1 MARPRE
7 FDPAKTLESIKSLF
21 WSKGFEGSSL
31 QDLEEATGLNRQSL
45 YRAFGDKRAMYLA
58 ALADYE
64 RREVAGV
71 AQLLSSP
78 GSARERFAFLFETI
92 ITDAVIS
99 EDRRGCFLCNASVE
113 QFPPDAEARAEIG
126 AALGRVVTAFN
137 GVLAKD
143 PGYTDATLRARR
155 TAHIVAVYMG
165 IRVLM
170 KSGAGRDMLLAA
182 ASGAI
187 EAI

>member
-7 FDPAKTLESIKSLF
+7 FDTAKTLESIKALF

-45 YRAFGDKRAMYLA
+45 YRAYGDKRAMYLA

-64 RREVAGV
+64 RQEVAGV
-71 AQLLSSP
+71 AQVLSRP
-78 GSARERFAFLFETI
+78 GRARERFAILFETI
-92 ITDAVIS
+92 ISDAVIS
-99 EDRRGCFLCNASVE
+99 DDRRGCFLCNASVE
-113 QFPPDAEARAEIG
+113 QFPADAQARAEIG
-126 AALGRVVTAFN
+126 AALGRVVAAFN
-137 GVLAKD
+137 GVLAED
-143 PGYTDATLRARR
+143 PDYSDARLRAQR

-170 KSGAGRDMLLAA
+170 KSGASRDTLLAA

-187 EAI
+187 EAV